1 MRFKP
6 LPEPVSVEQFWALQA
21 AVPET
26 PDSESSCCARL
37 VAATEIETESAA
49 ADWLVFL
56 RALELVETV
65 DGQYRQRAGNG
76 DTNTDTESLREAF
89 RSRVFL
95 ADEVLTTL
103 ENAES
108 PQSPQAV
115 FDNTTTATHESESEA
130 IRRIERLLEWAVVLG
145 VADRRDDGYSAS
157 K

>member
-6 LPEPVSVEQFWALQA
+6 LPEPASVERLWALQA

-37 VAATEIETESAA
+37 VAATEIERESEA

-65 DGQYRQRAGNG
+65 DGRYRRRSGNG
-76 DTNTDTESLREAF
+76 NTNTDTESLREAF
-89 RSRVFL
+89 RSRVYL
-95 ADEVLTTL
+95 AEEVLTTL
-103 ENAES
+103 KNAENS
-108 PQSPQAV
+108 PSPRRV
-115 FDNTTTATHESESEA
+115 FDSITTATHESEAEA
-130 IRRIERLLEWAVVLG
+130 LRRIERLLEWAVVLG
-145 VADRRDDGYSAS
+145 VVDRTHDGYSAS